1 MLDIDI
7 IRNILLGVIVN
18 TTLILKE
25 QVRRHAS
32 EGGFG
37 ILLRLDQ

>member
-18 TTLILKE
+18 TTLIFKGTSKK
-25 QVRRHAS
+25 AC
-32 EGGFG
+32 
-37 ILLRLDQ
+37 I